1 MVNARLNY
9 CLENSDMLAKEQC
22 GFRKGRSTTDHLV
35 RFETFIREAFAQEKH
50 VVAVFFDLEKAYDT
64 TWKRGILNNLHE
76 MGFRGRLANFIE
88 GFLENRTFK
97 VKAGSTYS
105 DSHVQDLGVPQGS
118 ILSPALFSIQI
129 NKIVKAAKLSDECSL
144 FVDDG
149 SKFCKY

>member
-1 MVNARLNY
+1 MVNTRLNY

-88 GFLENRTFK
+88 GFLLIKT
-97 VKAGSTYS
+97 
-105 DSHVQDLGVPQGS
+105 L
-118 ILSPALFSIQI
+118 
-129 NKIVKAAKLSDECSL
+129 KL
-144 FVDDG
+144 
-149 SKFCKY
+149 